1 MIFGKQNILIAL
13 HFLLGFILWQFQA
26 PTGISTQAWHLLI
39 IFIVTIIGIITNPL
53 PMGAVSMVSI
63 CLTVITGTLT
73 LKECLSGFSSD
84 IVWLVLFAFFISL
97 GFTKTNLGS
106 RIAYMFIAKFGHSTL
121 GLAYGLVLSE
131 LCLSPLIPSVTA
143 RGGGIIYPIA
153 HSLSE
158 SYTNSNSKSPSKRTG
173 GFLMQVCIQ
182 SNVITSALF
191 ITAMAANPL
200 IVKLAMDTSAIEI
213 TWLGWAQAAIV
224 PGLINLMLM
233 PLLLYFVYPPHIKH
247 SDNAPKIAKEKL
259 ASMGKVKSG
268 EKIMLVTFML
278 LISLWIWGPT
288 SEYRISAPLTALIG
302 VTILL
307 LTGVLKCDDTIS
319 DKAAWHTFFW
329 FATLVMLSGF
339 LSKLGIMSWIGETI
353 NSSITG
359 LEVNKTL
366 IILMLV
372 YFYIHYLFASATA
385 HATVL
390 YPTFLLIFLS
400 LNVPPM
406 MAALLLAFLS
416 VLSSG
421 ITHFGIASAPIFF
434 GAGYLSTKEW
444 WKLGFIVSLLNLTIW
459 GSIGSLWW
467 KYLELW

>member
-1 MIFGKQNILIAL
+1 MIFGKQNLLIAA
-13 HFLLGFILWQFQA
+13 HFFLGFILWQFPA
-26 PTGISTQAWHLLI
+26 PTGISLQAWHLLI
-39 IFIVTIIGIITNPL
+39 IFMVTILGIITSPL
-53 PMGAVSMVSI
+53 PMGAVSLVSI
-63 CLTVITGTLT
+63 CLTVVTGTLT
-73 LKECLSGFSSD
+73 LKECLGGFGSD

-106 RIAYMFIAKFGHSTL
+106 RIAYMFIAKFGQSTL

-200 IVKLAMDTSAIEI
+200 IVKLAMDTSGIEI
-213 TWLGWAQAAIV
+213 TWLGWAKAAIV
-224 PGLINLMLM
+224 PGLINLLLM
-233 PLLLYFVYPPHIKH
+233 PLLLYFVYPPHIKR
-247 SDNAPKIAKEKL
+247 SDNAPRIAKEKL
-259 ASMGKVKSG
+259 AEMGKVKSG
-268 EKIMLVTFML
+268 EKIMLATFIL

-288 SEYRISAPLTALIG
+288 SVYRITAPLTALIG

-319 DKAAWHTFFW
+319 DKAAWHTFLW

-339 LSKLGIMSWIGETI
+339 LSKLGIMSWIGATI

-359 LEVNKTL
+359 
-366 IILMLV
+366 
-372 YFYIHYLFASATA
+372 
-385 HATVL
+385 
-390 YPTFLLIFLS
+390 
-400 LNVPPM
+400 
-406 MAALLLAFLS
+406 
-416 VLSSG
+416 
-421 ITHFGIASAPIFF
+421 
-434 GAGYLSTKEW
+434 
-444 WKLGFIVSLLNLTIW
+444 
-459 GSIGSLWW
+459 
-467 KYLELW
+467 